1 MRLGR
6 QIIALC
12 VLATAGVSCAAT
24 SDTTPPRKEAVL
36 LNTDRSDIRE
46 AIRIFV
52 RQDAGRFLIADPGSL
67 ALSPDL
73 VVHRR
78 ASDFQ
83 LRSRTLP
90 TANTNY
96 RLMSNGTQCWL
107 IRHESDQ
114 NSPIAAELLLPET
127 ARCALISN

>member
-1 MRLGR
+1 MNLGR

-12 VLATAGVSCAAT
+12 VLTTAGVSCAAT
-24 SDTTPPRKEAVL
+24 SDSTLARQEAVL
-36 LNTDRSDIRE
+36 LNADRADIRE

-52 RQDAGRFLIADPGSL
+52 RQDAGRFVRADPDSL

-114 NSPIAAELLLPET
+114 NSPIAAQLLLPET
-127 ARCALISN
+127 ARCAFITN